1 MCLYEEVPRS
11 GINEIV
17 HPSRHII
24 LTPVSRNARCKLAS
38 KAEGTVAATK
48 GVSVTLWLPFG
59 CRGLG

>member
-24 LTPVSRNARCKLAS
+24 LTPVSRNARCKLAA

-48 GVSVTLWLPFG
+48 GLA
-59 CRGLG
+59 